1 MTNVCVLKH
10 YTRAMQGFVIVT
22 ITVLDINDSPPAF
35 SSSLYTAEVLE
46 NLPTGTT
53 LEVVSQ
59 CRMIVIIIILFMYFM
74 AYLWVTCFCVI
85 GTSHYCR

>member
-59 CRMIVIIIILFMYFM
+59 CRMIVIILY
-74 AYLWVTCFCVI
+74 YRLCTLWHIYGVHVFV
-85 GTSHYCR
+85 S